1 MSNNKWQSFE
11 ITDIPEIIK
20 PGKGSSVFTYVYSG
34 VTGGVLCPVNLSDNA
49 NKLALVGLGER
60 PQKVCEAMVGHPIV
74 IAEYAG
80 KYFALVGKDVVEVWL
95 YVTTKG
101 SISVDDLFS
110 YDGLVG
116 SDSLQRVVSMVDI
129 GDRSFV
135 LGQGAAMYPHKT
147 IGLVKSI
154 TSKLGIP
161 VRLLMS
167 GTTDVMLVDLSE

>member
-1 MSNNKWQSFE
+1 
-11 ITDIPEIIK
+11 
-20 PGKGSSVFTYVYSG
+20 
-34 VTGGVLCPVNLSDNA
+34 
-49 NKLALVGLGER
+49 
-60 PQKVCEAMVGHPIV
+60 
-74 IAEYAG
+74 
-80 KYFALVGKDVVEVWL
+80 VGKDVVEVWL